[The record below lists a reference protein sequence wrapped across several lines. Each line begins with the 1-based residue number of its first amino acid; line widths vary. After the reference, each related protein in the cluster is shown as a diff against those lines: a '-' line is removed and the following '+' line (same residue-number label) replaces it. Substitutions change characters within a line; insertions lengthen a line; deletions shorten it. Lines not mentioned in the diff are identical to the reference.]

1 MPHRVVRRR
10 PFRASFYARSSS
22 CMCEPEPK
30 SGRRRAASRRAV
42 LPHHRA
48 CRSVHGGSQTK
59 RRACGQRGWEGSS
72 RAPPAWHRRTPCR
85 ALRLPPRASMPCA
98 SSPAA
103 APAIRELSPTRDPWL
118 TFPGQGGSLFRDG
131 GGSIPSVAKHRRRG
145 TQGRGAHPVWDG
157 RPAVGRMR
165 AFLCAGPLGP
175 MRGRTSSRCSTACP
189 CPAAPSTCRA
199 CSPAGPT
206 PRRRSEPSRPSAC
219 S

>member
-72 RAPPAWHRRTPCR
+72 RAPPAWRRRAPCR

-98 SSPAA
+98 QRGG
-103 APAIRELSPTRDPWL
+103 APIPCGMGAP
-118 TFPGQGGSLFRDG
+118 
-131 GGSIPSVAKHRRRG
+131 PSVGWVFRSLARPGLCAVEPEEGIHLIVLHFICRRRP
-145 TQGRGAHPVWDG
+145 PVSAAVCG
-157 RPAVGRMR
+157 LRTPLLVGRLHR
-165 AFLCAGPLGP
+165 YG
-175 MRGRTSSRCSTACP
+175 SR
-189 CPAAPSTCRA
+189 
-199 CSPAGPT
+199 
-206 PRRRSEPSRPSAC
+206 
-219 S
+219 